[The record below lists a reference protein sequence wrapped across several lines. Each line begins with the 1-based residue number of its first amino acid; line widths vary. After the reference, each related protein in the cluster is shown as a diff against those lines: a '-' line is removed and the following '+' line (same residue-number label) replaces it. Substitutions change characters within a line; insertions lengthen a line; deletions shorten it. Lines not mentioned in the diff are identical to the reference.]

1 VLRAVD
7 RFDGGPAYAAAMA
20 LGAYCYAALRP
31 VELGKAVCRADVA
44 ETKSPLARALHLLL
58 LALLGLLAFRHFSLP

>member
-31 VELGKAVCRADVA
+31 VELGKNDADVLW
-44 ETKSPLARALHLLL
+44 EGRLR
-58 LALLGLLAFRHFSLP
+58 RLPS